1 MSRSGCFRQIVE
13 RLSVSLT
20 GGLSKDKRGVIS
32 HTTVEN
38 GSRAFTSSVS
48 NTGLLD
54 LRHAL
59 FKNATRRGQTRL
71 ASSSSSGKPAANK
84 GASASGPDAAAAER
98 INYVSYR
105 SLGMTMLT
113 GAGLWWYFDSL
124 QKDRMERAAAKG
136 AKQAKVAGAAAI
148 GGDFE
153 LIESESGKP
162 FCLDDLKG
170 KFSLLYFGFTHC
182 PDVCPDELEKISSAV
197 EMVNKE
203 VSKGA
208 VKPVFITL
216 DPERDGAKQVS
227 AYVKEFHPD
236 MIGLTGSK
244 DAITQVTKAY
254 RVYFTKAGVGEM
266 TGNNKEKDED
276 YLIDHSIITY
286 LLDPEGEFVTFYGK
300 NYTDREMATSIVQN
314 IMSWKP
320 NT

>member
-1 MSRSGCFRQIVE
+1 
-13 RLSVSLT
+13 
-20 GGLSKDKRGVIS
+20 
-32 HTTVEN
+32 
-38 GSRAFTSSVS
+38 
-48 NTGLLD
+48 
-54 LRHAL
+54 
-59 FKNATRRGQTRL
+59 
-71 ASSSSSGKPAANK
+71 
-84 GASASGPDAAAAER
+84 
-98 INYVSYR
+98 
-105 SLGMTMLT
+105 MLT

-314 IMSWKP
+314 IMSCKP